1 MLFHNHYSGISG
13 AISEWVVSCMSK
25 RSLELMEDYRKGT
38 VHGKKKSFSSF
49 PCSTY
54 VVVISFFFSLQTAD
68 TVPLLSLVMTEI
80 LSV

>member
-1 MLFHNHYSGISG
+1 
-13 AISEWVVSCMSK
+13 
-25 RSLELMEDYRKGT
+25 MEDYRKGT